1 MDDITDDELLRN
13 VANFER
19 TAHQE
24 GGALNREGYFEFNL
38 TPFREKKAKSCGI
51 KRNSYHL

>member
-38 TPFREKKAKSCGI
+38 TPFRAF
-51 KRNSYHL
+51 